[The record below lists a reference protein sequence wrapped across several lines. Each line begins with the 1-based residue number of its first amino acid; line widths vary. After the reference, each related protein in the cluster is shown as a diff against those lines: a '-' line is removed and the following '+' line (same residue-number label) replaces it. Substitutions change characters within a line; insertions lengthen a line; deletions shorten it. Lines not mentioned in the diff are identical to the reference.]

1 MFSPKDVRGHS
12 DSDFRWFNW
21 RVPYREREHVGPLV
35 LSMAS
40 LKEARAQE
48 SLSMYSSK
56 DVRIEGTKKTGHRHF
71 TWSAWHWCALVLSL
85 GRSEFW
91 TLWLACCYVGL
102 SCILSWSW
110 IRPGRQKTLPRLGQ
124 AWYQP
129 ATRADLATAP
139 QSGLR
144 LTQSRWLRLVT
155 QRSCGQWARRGRSFQ
170 VSSFYYHDY

>member
-85 GRSEFW
+85 GMSEFW
-91 TLWLACCYVGL
+91 TLWSACCYVGL
-102 SCILSWSW
+102 SCIL
-110 IRPGRQKTLPRLGQ
+110 T
-124 AWYQP
+124 
-129 ATRADLATAP
+129 DLILHVLLACLLLHICAYFHT
-139 QSGLR
+139 SKI
-144 LTQSRWLRLVT
+144 
-155 QRSCGQWARRGRSFQ
+155 SFCEY
-170 VSSFYYHDY
+170 VFHILFCKLICV